1 MFINRLKLQANI
13 QKKENYMFILV
24 CIYLL
29 ENILIQNLLKENR
42 ECNKIVAMFV
52 EQNKKHTHP
61 YELQFTKIL
70 FFTIN
75 FNLIV
80 RCT

>member
-1 MFINRLKLQANI
+1 MFNVHVSVGKHFNTKFAER
-13 QKKENYMFILV
+13 KE
-24 CIYLL
+24 
-29 ENILIQNLLKENR
+29 
-42 ECNKIVAMFV
+42 ECNKIV
-52 EQNKKHTHP
+52 EQNKKPTHP